1 MHTRLFRFVT
11 TLAIMLSLW
20 AGVLA
25 QSSGFDP
32 SRMDRTTEACDD
44 FFQYANGTWL
54 KNTQIPSTEASWG
67 TFNMLRDSNNSIL
80 KGVLEKAAATKAKDG
95 SDTQMIGDFYA
106 TCMDEAAIE
115 KAGTKPIEKYL
126 KAIAGAKN
134 SADIQKQ
141 IAELHSLGLPAV
153 FGFGAGADLKST
165 NTMIVNAGQGG
176 TTL

>member
-54 KNTQIPSTEASWG
+54 KNTQIPASEASWG
-67 TFNMLRDSNNSIL
+67 TFNMLRDSNNTIL
-80 KGVLEKAAATKAKDG
+80 KGVLKKAAATKAKTD
-95 SDTQMIGDFYA
+95 SENQTKRVRDSTRMAHARHQNS
-106 TCMDEAAIE
+106 
-115 KAGTKPIEKYL
+115 GTKPSRYPGANRKTSQYGT
-126 KAIAGAKN
+126 AGGVWFWRRCR
-134 SADIQKQ
+134 SQ
-141 IAELHSLGLPAV
+141 IDQHDDRQRRTRR
-153 FGFGAGADLKST
+153 DL
-165 NTMIVNAGQGG
+165 AA
-176 TTL
+176 